1 MKGIQL
7 LIGLLVVGSV
17 IGAQPVGARTATHA
31 NVQVSSSAAEPS
43 VVVHADAS
51 STAVDGASA
60 QATAV
65 GGASATVDGTAAT
78 APETADEYLAAF
90 QGMEGVRAFE
100 QYTQFETIRSLAVSK
115 LQVVEFDDA
124 TAREMNTTLTLL
136 RSFRTAYGAAQNG
149 STDASLAAAN
159 RTLSSVSALREQGL
173 TYAPLAEIALSRFYE
188 TRGDEFLQAATNA
201 SSTPA
206 QIEQLRLASV
216 TFERAGASQKF
227 SDVNLRYQQVR
238 SEYQRDVE
246 TMNASAST
254 ADAFRSTCSSC
265 SSVQA
270 ALTSS
275 GLSTFDRYLRTGSTL
290 SALREA
296 ESLAGKHGLDDRQA
310 SFAATREE
318 VAATRTRLAAASAVL
333 LVGYGLVLALL
344 AMLVAHRLVAWSE
357 TVEASQVGE
366 IVMLEE
372 VNDA

>member
-17 IGAQPVGARTATHA
+17 IGAQPVGARTSTHA
-31 NVQVSSSAAEPS
+31 GVQASPSAAEPAA
-43 VVVHADAS
+43 VAVQDGS
-51 STAVDGASA
+51 STAAVDGGAAAVSVDAS
-60 QATAV
+60 TP
-65 GGASATVDGTAAT
+65 
-78 APETADEYLAAF
+78 PETADEYLATF
-90 QGMEGVRAFE
+90 QSMADVRAFE
-100 QYTQFETIRSLAVSK
+100 QYTQFETIRSLAISK
-115 LQVVEFDDA
+115 LQVVDFDDA

-159 RTLSSVSALREQGL
+159 RTLSSVSALQEQGL

-201 SSTPA
+201 SSTPE
-206 QIEQLRLASV
+206 QIEQLQLASV

-227 SDVNLRYQQVR
+227 SNVNLRYQQVR

-246 TMNASAST
+246 IMNASAST
-254 ADAFRSTCSSC
+254 ADGFLSTCSSC

-270 ALTSS
+270 AITSS
-275 GLSTFDRYLRTGSTL
+275 GVETFDRYLQTASTL
-290 SALREA
+290 AALREA
-296 ESLAGKHGLDDRQA
+296 ESLAAKHGLEERDR

-318 VAATRTRLAAASAVL
+318 VAATRTTLAAASVAL

-344 AMLVAHRLVAWSE
+344 AMLVAHRLVSWNE

-366 IVMLEE
+366 IVVLEE
-372 VNDA
+372 VHDA